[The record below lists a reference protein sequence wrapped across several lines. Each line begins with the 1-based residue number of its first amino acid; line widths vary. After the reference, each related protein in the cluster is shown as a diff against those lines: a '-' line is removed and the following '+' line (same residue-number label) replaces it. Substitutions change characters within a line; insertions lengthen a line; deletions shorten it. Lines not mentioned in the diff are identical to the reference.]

1 MLQLTAMTTN
11 YLPSTYQQL
20 LTSGLARWIPALMRL
35 LQHYEGIE
43 RALEPEEQP
52 LDYLAE
58 KLLNIINAPPTYREQ
73 HLVDVIASMP
83 LFYYRAAGE
92 KTLWIPENEAFQQF
106 ENRVGTVT
114 IWQAW
119 TPQLSKKEVTSW
131 LYANLPESSH
141 VRHTA

>member
-1 MLQLTAMTTN
+1 MITSH
-11 YLPSTYQQL
+11 LPPIYQQL
-20 LTSGLARWIPALMRL
+20 LTCGLARWIPALMRL

-58 KLLNIINAPPTYREQ
+58 RLLNIIDAPPTYREQ
-73 HLVDVIASMP
+73 HFIDAIATMP
-83 LFYYRAAGE
+83 LFYYRAAGNQM
-92 KTLWIPENEAFQQF
+92 LWIPENETFQEF
-106 ENRVGTVT
+106 ERRVGTVA

-119 TPQLSKKEVTSW
+119 TPQLSNNEVTSW
-131 LYANLPESSH
+131 LYANLLESDH

>member
-1 MLQLTAMTTN
+1 
-11 YLPSTYQQL
+11 
-20 LTSGLARWIPALMRL
+20 MRL

-52 LDYLAE
+52 LDYLTK
-58 KLLNIINAPPTYREQ
+58 KLPNIINAASTHREQ
-73 HLVDVIASMP
+73 YLIDAVATMP
-83 LFYYRAAGE
+83 LFYYRAAGN
-92 KTLWIPENEAFQQF
+92 KTLWIPGNETFQRF
-106 ENRVGTVT
+106 ENRVGTVA

-119 TPQLSKKEVTSW
+119 TPQPSKNEVTSW

>member
-1 MLQLTAMTTN
+1 MITSH
-11 YLPSTYQQL
+11 LPPIYQQL
-20 LTSGLARWIPALMRL
+20 LASGLARWIPALMRL

-58 KLLNIINAPPTYREQ
+58 RLPNIINAPTTYREQ
-73 HLVDVIASMP
+73 HLIDAIATMP
-83 LFYYRAAGE
+83 LFYYRTAGN
-92 KTLWIPENEAFQQF
+92 KTLWIPGNETFQQF
-106 ENRVGTVT
+106 ESRVGTVV

-119 TPQLSKKEVTSW
+119 TPQLSTNEVTSL
-131 LYANLPESSH
+131 LYANLLEPEH